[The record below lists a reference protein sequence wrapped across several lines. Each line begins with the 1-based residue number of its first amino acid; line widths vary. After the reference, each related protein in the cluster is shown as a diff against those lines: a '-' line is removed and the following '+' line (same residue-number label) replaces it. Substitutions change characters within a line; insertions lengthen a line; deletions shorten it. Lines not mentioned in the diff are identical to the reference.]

1 MSIRLSGEA
10 LAPFLTIV
18 KQYERCIQNKD
29 VDGMMSLFV
38 DDEEP
43 HSFGLHVNLN
53 DRKAMQDRYSDY
65 FESEDGFEAESE
77 EPIVYLF
84 GEAACMCMKLNLKGM
99 NKPKIRVTVFL
110 ENHAGQWLIRH
121 QHFSPS
127 PE

>member
-1 MSIRLSGEA
+1 MSTRLSGGA
-10 LAPFLTIV
+10 LAPFLHIV
-18 KQYERCIQNKD
+18 RQYERCIHSKD

-43 HSFGLHVNLN
+43 HSFGLHVNLDN
-53 DRKAMQDRYSDY
+53 RKALQNRYIDY
-65 FESEDGFEAESE
+65 FESVDGFESESE
-77 EPIVYLF
+77 EPIVYQF
-84 GEAACMCMKLNLKGM
+84 GKAACMCMQLNLKGVD
-99 NKPKIRVTVFL
+99 KPRIRVTVFL